1 MLRIAII
8 DDLSADRAVLR
19 EALERELAPR
29 GAAFTI
35 EEFASGEEFTAAFV
49 PRRYDAAYLHGRG
62 QRHGGR
68 AAAVSPRPGL
78 PDHFPYHQP
87 GIYVGK
93 LCGARHLLFG

>member
-35 EEFASGEEFTAAFV
+35 EEFASGEEFTARV
-49 PRRYDAAYLHGRG
+49 
-62 QRHGGR
+62 R
-68 AAAVSPRPGL
+68 AQTV
-78 PDHFPYHQP
+78 
-87 GIYVGK
+87 
-93 LCGARHLLFG
+93 